1 MLDIENHNRLYE
13 LSSKPV
19 SYKYSTSEID
29 FILKHSN
36 IKKCVAKYFIW
47 KQKRHNGLYVGFM
60 IDQMP
65 NRVRKTAV
73 DNSTDVICER
83 KLCKIELLEL
93 AQNYGRN
100 SRIVTIYNYDSVESL
115 IPEDLKYN
123 IDTPEEF
130 RKACRIRGFSDSKL
144 KFTEQLKLEL
154 I

>member
-1 MLDIENHNRLYE
+1 VQAHTI
-13 LSSKPV
+13 
-19 SYKYSTSEID
+19 
-29 FILKHSN
+29 
-36 IKKCVAKYFIW
+36 
-47 KQKRHNGLYVGFM
+47 QKRHNGLYVGFM

-83 KLCKIELLEL
+83 KLCKMELLEL

-115 IPEDLKYN
+115 ILEDLKYN

-130 RKACRIRGFSDSKL
+130 KKACRIRGFSDSKF
-144 KFTEQLKLEL
+144 KFAEQLKLEL